1 VLGLPLVVGHAV
13 DHLAGFRIAELHATL
28 DRRGAHPLGQ
38 AVAAEPREVHDV
50 EVLHIGTL
58 AKMLD
63 QAAERRGLDL
73 DERGG
78 WDRWCHALGVAHR
91 ACYVSAVPVT
101 ELVSGDTTF
110 HLVGTAHVSQRSVD
124 EVREVIS
131 RVRPEVV
138 CVELDQTRYDT
149 LTKANAFRDLDVFKV
164 VREGRT
170 LYLLAHLALASYQR
184 RIGASLGIKPGAELL
199 AAVEA
204 ARERG
209 IPVELIDR
217 EINITLRRTWR
228 NLGLWKRSMLLASLI
243 VGFDTDESRADDPI
257 TETTIEGLK
266 EPKAL
271 SEMLSELGRAV
282 PQIKAPLIDERDQ
295 YLASKLGDAGA
306 GRRTVVA
313 VVGAAHLPGIQA
325 RFGTPIDRA
334 GLERIPQP
342 SLAWRV
348 IKWLVPILFL
358 AALIWGWRRSDTTSF
373 VQMMLAWILPTS
385 IGAGA
390 CTLAAGGSLW
400 SVLSAI
406 VVSPVAAIHPLL
418 GTGMVVG
425 VVEAW
430 SRRPSVADCERLP
443 EDLQSFRGFWR
454 NPVTR
459 VLLIAV
465 ASGVGTALGSLV
477 GGARAL
483 GWVASLL

>member
-1 VLGLPLVVGHAV
+1 MAP
-13 DHLAGFRIAELHATL
+13 
-28 DRRGAHPLGQ
+28 
-38 AVAAEPREVHDV
+38 
-50 EVLHIGTL
+50 
-58 AKMLD
+58 
-63 QAAERRGLDL
+63 
-73 DERGG
+73 
-78 WDRWCHALGVAHR
+78 GVAHH
-91 ACYVSAVPVT
+91 ACYVSAVSVT

-110 HLVGTAHVSQRSVD
+110 HIVGTAHVSQRSVD
-124 EVREVIS
+124 EVRAVIA
-131 RVRPEVV
+131 RVRPSLV
-138 CVELDQTRYDT
+138 CVELDRTRYDT

-184 RIGASLGIKPGAELL
+184 RIGENLGVKPGAELL

-204 ARERG
+204 AQASG

-217 EINITLRRTWR
+217 EINITLKRTWR
-228 NLGLWKRSMLLASLI
+228 NLGLWKRSLLVSSLL
-243 VGFDTDESRADDPI
+243 VGFDTGDDPSDEPI
-257 TETTIEGLK
+257 TERTIEDLK

-295 YLASKLGDAGA
+295 YLASKLGEAGA
-306 GRRTVVA
+306 GHRTVVA
-313 VVGAAHLPGIQA
+313 VVGAAHVPGIQA
-325 RFGTPIDRA
+325 WFGTPIDRA
-334 GLERIPQP
+334 ALERVPPP

-358 AALIWGWRRSDTTSF
+358 AALVWGWRRSETTSLLE
-373 VQMMLAWILPTS
+373 MMLAWILPTS

-390 CTLAAGGSLW
+390 CTLLAGGSVW

-406 VVSPVAAIHPLL
+406 FASPIAAIHPLL

-459 VLLIAV
+459 ILLIAV
-465 ASGVGTALGSLV
+465 ASGIGTAV
-477 GGARAL
+477 GFWVGV
-483 GWVASLL
+483 GWVASLLKSG